1 MLTVYH
7 VGMNSY
13 ADVLRSFGGKLH
25 VSSPLKRYVTR
36 VVAKL
41 PEEIRTHITSDCWFL
56 GSREDAWAY
65 TFTGDELAGK
75 HLIILSDE
83 LSRQSD
89 TDIEWTIMHEI
100 GHVILGHRNSI
111 LVTQSRKE
119 IARQEKEADAFARTY
134 V

>member
-1 MLTVYH
+1 
-7 VGMNSY
+7 MNSH
-13 ADVLRSFGGKLH
+13 ADVLRSFGGKIH
-25 VSSPLKRYVTR
+25 VSALLKRYVVR

-41 PEEIRTHITSDCWFL
+41 PEEIRAHIASDCWFL
-56 GSREDAWAY
+56 GSRKDAWAY

-111 LVTQSRKE
+111 LVTQSGKE
-119 IARQEKEADAFARTY
+119 IARQEREADAFARTY
-134 V
+134 L

>member
-1 MLTVYH
+1 
-7 VGMNSY
+7 MNSH
-13 ADVLRSFGGKLH
+13 ADVLLRFGGKVH
-25 VSSPLKRYVTR
+25 VSASLKRYVVR
-36 VVAKL
+36 LVAKL
-41 PEEIRTHITSDCWFL
+41 PEEIQAHITSDCWFL

-89 TDIEWTIMHEI
+89 ADIEWTIMHEI
-100 GHVILGHRNSI
+100 GHVILRHRNSI

-119 IARQEKEADAFARTY
+119 IARQEREADAFARRY
-134 V
+134 L